1 MLPALL
7 LIQYLFPIFRYLSRM
22 LLYCIVL
29 RYDDIIKLN
38 ERAVKMRIC
47 ICEDIAEQSQL
58 LRAMIEEYFAQKSY
72 EPQVSE
78 FGTAEEFLAAGA
90 AKENDVFFVDI
101 ELGAVSG
108 LELIRAISEQNRSAL
123 FLVVTAYHQYLDDA
137 MDLKVLRYLDK
148 PVTKERLFSALDKAL
163 LEFQQGIVEIK
174 GKNNRTYRIKKA
186 DIIYAESKFKKTFVC
201 TVDNTIETNLPLK
214 EIKEMLSSPDFLVPH
229 GSFILNKNY
238 IVRFERTSI
247 AVKENMKTVSIP
259 VSPKKQAEIKR
270 QLLFSEYSEN

>member
-1 MLPALL
+1 
-7 LIQYLFPIFRYLSRM
+7 
-22 LLYCIVL
+22 
-29 RYDDIIKLN
+29 
-38 ERAVKMRIC
+38 MRIC

-72 EPQVSE
+72 MPQVSE
-78 FGTAEEFLAAGA
+78 YESAEALLESNAAN
-90 AKENDVFFVDI
+90 ENDVFFVDI

-108 LELIRAISEQNRSAL
+108 LELIRAISEQNRAAL
-123 FLVVTAYHQYLDDA
+123 FIVVTAYNRYLDDA

-148 PVTKERLFSALDKAL
+148 PIAKERLFSALDKAL
-163 LEFQQGIVEIK
+163 QEYLHGTVEIK

-229 GSFILNKNY
+229 ASFIINKNY
-238 IVRFERTSI
+238 IVRFERKAITI
-247 AVKENMKTVSIP
+247 RENKKDISIP
-259 VSPKKQAEIKR
+259 VSPNKQHEMKSR
-270 QLLFSEYSEN
+270 LM